1 MGRKSLKEDRQK
13 EIIKG
18 FYQIAK
24 KEGLENVSIGKL
36 AKHLDMQP
44 TLILHYFDNKVALTM
59 GLIDYIIDK
68 YRKIYIPKDNH
79 KSQPLEALMDIINN
93 IFSRKWNRLFDDGL
107 YFSCYAMIYRD
118 KTILEKFQDIH
129 RLLRKWLTDIVQQC
143 IDQKLLGI
151 NDAQRASNL
160 IFVISDG
167 AYYYLGMITDKAEYQ
182 QKLEEYKKEAIKIL
196 QIKSESFLT

>member
-18 FYQIAK
+18 FYQVAK
-24 KEGLENVSIGKL
+24 KEGLENVSIAKL

-44 TLILHYFDNKVALTM
+44 TLILHYFNTKTALTM
-59 GLIDYIIDK
+59 GLIDFIIDK
-68 YRKIYIPKDNH
+68 YRKIYIPKSNH
-79 KSQPLEALMDIINN
+79 TSQPLEALMDIINN

-107 YFSCYAMIYRD
+107 YFSCYAMIYRN
-118 KTILEKFQDIH
+118 KNILEKFQDIH
-129 RLLRKWLTDIVQQC
+129 RLLRKWLTDIVQKC
-143 IDQKLLGI
+143 IDQELLDI

-167 AYYYLGMITDKAEYQ
+167 AYYYLGMINDKTEYQ

-196 QIKSESFLT
+196 QIKPNRI